1 MSFVALAPLASSM
14 VGIGLSKRF
23 ASMDI
28 YKVASYVLV
37 AGGAV
42 GLANFLFAMNS
53 PDLGIQSLLLVNTLV
68 LYVQGVC
75 LIIIGYGMYQGRKEL
90 TEES

>member
-1 MSFVALAPLASSM
+1 M

-23 ASMDI
+23 AAMDL
-28 YKVASYVLV
+28 YKAASYILV
-37 AGGAV
+37 VGGLV
-42 GLANFLFAMNS
+42 GLVNFIFALNS
-53 PDLGIQSLLLVNTLV
+53 PELGIESLLLVNTIV

-90 TEES
+90 AEES